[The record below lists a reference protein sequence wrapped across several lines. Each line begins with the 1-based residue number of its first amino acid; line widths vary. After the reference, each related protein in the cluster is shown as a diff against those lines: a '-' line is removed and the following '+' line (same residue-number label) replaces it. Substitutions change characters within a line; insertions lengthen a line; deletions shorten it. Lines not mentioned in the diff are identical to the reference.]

1 MNPDSITRE
10 TERLEA
16 NLKRTRELIQQA
28 ETAIANLNANDQAE
42 RNPETPAN
50 QPRQR
55 TKAAKLYTTT
65 NEQK

>member
-28 ETAIANLNANDQAE
+28 QTAIDNLNANDQAE

-55 TKAAKLYTTT
+55 TQPAKLYTTT